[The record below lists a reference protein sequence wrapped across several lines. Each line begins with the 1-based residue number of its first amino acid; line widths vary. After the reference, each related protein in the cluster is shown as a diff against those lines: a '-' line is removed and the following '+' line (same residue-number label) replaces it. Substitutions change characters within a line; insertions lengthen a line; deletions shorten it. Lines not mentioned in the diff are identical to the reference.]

1 MRKTV
6 LYSRNFSCFIPRLG
20 AFSTS
25 RCSWRV
31 LRRRPLPRP
40 ELTPDRAACR
50 AAGAVSLRSTP
61 PFTSFAFAHLRSG
74 PPSYDAEGGTG
85 SGHPATFAL
94 TGSISGINRK
104 SVSSLGKKGRLR
116 TKSAIFD
123 SSLDQKG
130 ETTITWTA
138 DRRGPERLLLP
149 FRRGPGRH
157 KATPA
162 CATRT
167 RPIASQAPPS
177 RGWHVALCRPVPL
190 LPTHTAVW
198 AACRAAGAVSAGGK
212 NRPLTKPSAFF
223 SVKEGVATG

>member
-1 MRKTV
+1 MPRV
-6 LYSRNFSCFIPRLG
+6 ARALAIPPP
-20 AFSTS
+20 S
-25 RCSWRV
+25 
-31 LRRRPLPRP
+31 PLPA
-40 ELTPDRAACR
+40 L
-50 AAGAVSLRSTP
+50 SLV
-61 PFTSFAFAHLRSG
+61 
-74 PPSYDAEGGTG
+74 
-85 SGHPATFAL
+85 L
-94 TGSISGINRK
+94 TGK
-104 SVSSLGKKGRLR
+104 VSVVSVKKGRLR
-116 TKSAIFD
+116 TKSGIFD
-123 SSLDQKG
+123 SSLGKKG